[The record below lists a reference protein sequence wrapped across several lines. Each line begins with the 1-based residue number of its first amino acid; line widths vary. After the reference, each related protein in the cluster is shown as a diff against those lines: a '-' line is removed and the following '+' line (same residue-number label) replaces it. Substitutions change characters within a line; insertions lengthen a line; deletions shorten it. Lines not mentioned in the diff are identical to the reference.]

1 MAITKVTATVDS
13 DTTVLGQDNATTYS
27 GELTAST
34 ESGDY
39 PVTVAA
45 YDDAGNVAVD
55 TSAVAEVSLWHTPK
69 TNWTVNDRFNYADYN
84 RIKNNLTY
92 LHELA
97 QEVYKQFSIVDMG
110 EDIEDYTGWF
120 TASAFNAFETNLE
133 TINKNIF
140 TQDYGVSQ
148 RFFDNGQ
155 FIKWDELN
163 RIESATLQMNDL
175 LESQKA
181 TLRKLPFRLGAFR
194 EVRI

>member
-1 MAITKVTATVDS
+1 MIEKVTSTVAEE
-13 DTTVLGQDNATTYS
+13 TTDLKESNSVYT
-27 GELTAST
+27 GELTAPMD
-34 ESGDY
+34 SGSY
-39 PVTVAA
+39 PVTVSA
-45 YDDAGNVAVD
+45 YDDSGNVTVN
-55 TSAVAEVSLWHTPK
+55 TSTVAEVTLWHTPK
-69 TNWTVNDRFNYADYN
+69 TNWKATDRFNYVDYN

-92 LHELA
+92 LYELA

-110 EDIEDYTGWF
+110 ADIEDYTGWF
-120 TASAFNAFETNLE
+120 TAAAFNAFESNLE

-175 LESQKA
+175 LERQKA
-181 TLRKLPFRLGAFR
+181 NLRKLPFRLGAFR